1 MHLRRLVS
9 VSALGVLLVAGNS
22 CDRIT
27 DPGPVD
33 DAVLDDPVSHP
44 ALVNG
49 MSRSLS
55 RALNYVAYTGGALS
69 REIVASGSMTLFG
82 ITTRQRAGLLDPSTS
97 ETDDHWRFAQQARW
111 VAEDGVRRMR
121 AGLGNEFAT
130 SALAAE
136 ALVHVGFSNRLL
148 GENMC
153 DGVIDGGPIEPRS
166 VYFKRA
172 EAAFTE
178 AMTIAAAA
186 NSQPL
191 LLAARAGRAS
201 VRVWLNDW
209 TGAAADA
216 AGVPATLVYQA
227 RYTAAELEQYNRI
240 YWSNGNQ
247 PYRAHSVVG
256 TFYEAYY
263 ASTNDPRV
271 QWKRNPAIPLGT
283 QNVAWLFQTKYD
295 KRESP
300 ITLASGREARLIVA
314 ESLLRSGDIASALAA
329 MNQTR
334 IDLGLPLWTA
344 SSATEAWVALK
355 RERGIQLWLE
365 GRRLGDLHRWLAEK
379 IPGDVEDMTARSTC
393 FPIGQTE
400 RDANSNF

>member
-1 MHLRRLVS
+1 MDMKRHIRGF
-9 VSALGVLLVAGNS
+9 ALGMLFVAPAACS
-22 CDRIT
+22 RII

-33 DAVLDDPVSHP
+33 DSALDTSASHP

-69 REIVASGSMTLFG
+69 REIVASGSMALFG
-82 ITTRQRAGLLDPSTS
+82 ITIRQRAGVLDPG

-121 AGLGNEFAT
+121 ATLNDQFAS
-130 SALAAE
+130 SAIAAE
-136 ALVHVGFSNRLL
+136 ALVHAGYANRLL

-153 DGVIDGGPIEPRS
+153 DGVIDGGPAEPRA
-166 VYFKRA
+166 VYFQRA
-172 EAAFTE
+172 EAAFSE
-178 AMTIAAAA
+178 AQAIAAAA
-186 NSQPL
+186 NNQTL

-201 VRVWLNDW
+201 VRVWLGDW
-209 TGAAADA
+209 AGAAADA
-216 AGVPATLVYQA
+216 AGVPAAFVYQA
-227 RYTAAELEQYNRI
+227 RYTVTELEQYNRI

-263 ASTNDPRV
+263 IATNDPRV
-271 QWKRNPAIPLGT
+271 QWRRNPAIPLGT
-283 QNVAWLFQTKYD
+283 QNVPWLFQTKYD

-300 ITLASGREARLIVA
+300 ITLASGREMRLIVA
-314 ESLLRSGDIASALAA
+314 ESLLRGGDVTGALAA

-334 IDLGLPLWTA
+334 VELGLPLWSA
-344 SSATEAWVALK
+344 SSATEAWTALK

-365 GRRLGDLHRWLAEK
+365 GRRLGDLHRWLAAGT
-379 IPGDVEDMTARSTC
+379 P
-393 FPIGQTE
+393 
-400 RDANSNF
+400 

>member
-1 MHLRRLVS
+1 M
-9 VSALGVLLVAGNS
+9 LLVAANS
-22 CDRIT
+22 CDRII

-33 DAVLDDPVSHP
+33 DAVLNDPVSHP

-55 RALNYVAYTGGALS
+55 RALNYIAYTGAALS

-82 ITTRQRAGLLDPSTS
+82 ITTRQRAGVLDPATS

-121 AGLGNEFAT
+121 EALGGEFAS

-136 ALVHVGFSNRLL
+136 ALVYVGYANRLL

-153 DGVIDGGPIEPRS
+153 EGVIDGGPIESRS
-166 VYFKRA
+166 VYSKRA
-172 EAAFTE
+172 EAAFSE

-186 NSQPL
+186 NNQPL

-201 VRVWLNDW
+201 ARVWLGDW
-209 TGAAADA
+209 AGAVADA
-216 AGVPATLVYQA
+216 SGVPVAFVYQA
-227 RYTAAELEQYNRI
+227 KYTATELEQYNRV

-263 ASTNDPRV
+263 TSTKDPRV
-271 QWKRNPAIPLGT
+271 QWSRNPAIPLGT
-283 QNVAWLFQTKYD
+283 QTAPTVPWLFQTKYD

-300 ITLASGREARLIVA
+300 ITLVSGREMRLIVA
-314 ESLLRSGDIASALAA
+314 ESLMRGGDMAGALAA

-334 IDLGLPLWTA
+334 IDLGLPLWNA
-344 SSATEAWVALK
+344 SNLTEAWGALK
-355 RERGIQLWLE
+355 RERGVQLWLE
-365 GRRLGDLHRWLAEK
+365 GRRLGDLHRWREGNV
-379 IPGDVEDMTARSTC
+379 PGDVEDMTSRSTC

-400 RDANSNF
+400 LDANPNF